1 MPAQIRDKIIKG
13 EFIDINS
20 LLETGQVVSEQQ
32 KMSLVNGELV
42 FQQVRKQ
49 KINNIETWTDAFINF
64 IGIYCSVHTDHF
76 NELLKYMYT
85 IRLGSKS
92 ISGSGW
98 IQYDE
103 QYRLRKAMNPSS
115 SWSIMDSELWLLY
128 MNNNHGPVNV
138 VGNVVSGV
146 KGSASGTSQTC
157 YPFNY
162 IGHCP
167 KQFCIY
173 NHLCLRCEGFRSLIY
188 CPQVST
194 GRTVNVQRS
203 RFHNTH
209 NIR

>member
-32 KMSLVNGELV
+32 KMSLVKWELV

-64 IGIYCSVHTDHF
+64 IGIYCSVHTDRF

-85 IRLGSKS
+85 IRIGSKRM
-92 ISGSGW
+92 SGSGW

-128 MNNNHGPVNV
+128 MNSNHGPVNV
-138 VGNVVSGV
+138 VGNVVRGV

-173 NHLCLRCEGFRSLIY
+173 NHLLVFIVQCIL
-188 CPQVST
+188 
-194 GRTVNVQRS
+194 TVLMS
-203 RFHNTH
+203 F
-209 NIR
+209 